1 MNIDLIKKIDYT
13 YHSLSKLQGEVIVLK
28 RENKELI
35 IRNRKSC
42 EDISHLKNYQVELES
57 TIETAIA
64 KIQALEIKTE
74 NQTKQIINNRKF
86 TITQSNIIQSN
97 TCMIIQ
103 DIVNKTLAQN
113 LMNNNNENIAANK
126 LEIWAKRNAETFLR
140 SI

>member
-1 MNIDLIKKIDYT
+1 MNIDLIKKIDYM

-28 RENKELI
+28 KENKELI
-35 IRNRKSC
+35 FINRRSC
-42 EDISHLKNYQVELES
+42 EDMAHLKKNQSELES
-57 TIETAIA
+57 TIKTAIA

-86 TITQSNIIQSN
+86 SIAQGNQSKQANY
-97 TCMIIQ
+97 MIIQ
-103 DIVNKTLAQN
+103 DIVSKTVENK
-113 LMNNNNENIAANK
+113 LMDDNNENIAANK

>member
-86 TITQSNIIQSN
+86 SITQSNITQSN
-97 TCMIIQ
+97 IYMIIQ

-126 LEIWAKRNAETFLR
+126 LEIWAKRNVETFLC

>member
-1 MNIDLIKKIDYT
+1 MNIDLIKKIDYM

-28 RENKELI
+28 KENKELI

-42 EDISHLKNYQVELES
+42 EDISHLKKNQVELES

-86 TITQSNIIQSN
+86 SIAQSNITQSNN
-97 TCMIIQ
+97 YMIIQ

-113 LMNNNNENIAANK
+113 LMNDNYENIAANK
-126 LEIWAKRNAETFLR
+126 LEIWAKRNAENFLR

>member
-86 TITQSNIIQSN
+86 SITQSNITQSN
-97 TCMIIQ
+97 IYMIIQ

>member
-86 TITQSNIIQSN
+86 SITQSNITQSN

-126 LEIWAKRNAETFLR
+126 LEIWAKRNAETFLC

>member
-86 TITQSNIIQSN
+86 SITQSNITQSN

>member
-86 TITQSNIIQSN
+86 SITQSNITQSN

-126 LEIWAKRNAETFLR
+126 LEIWAKRNVETFLC

>member
-86 TITQSNIIQSN
+86 SITQSNITQSN

-126 LEIWAKRNAETFLR
+126 LEIWAKRNAETLLR

>member
-13 YHSLSKLQGEVIVLK
+13 YHSLSKIQGEVIVLK

-86 TITQSNIIQSN
+86 SITQSNITQSN

-126 LEIWAKRNAETFLR
+126 LEIWAKRNVETFLC